1 MSHAPQG
8 GPPPWINPA
17 LQHHIAWRDR
27 DIVIA
32 VPPKSG
38 TTWTMN
44 IVHQLLSGGD
54 AEFFDIYA
62 EVPWI
67 EFVTRPGMPE
77 EELLTRLDRM
87 PVDRPRAFK
96 THSQPVDLSYAPPG
110 SGKDVRYVVVMRN
123 PEEALVSM
131 KSFLEQH
138 SEAWMDLWQMP
149 RDALCWPDFVS
160 FYQQMVLKSGMH
172 RGLFAFLNAWW
183 PLRAQ
188 ANVLCLHFSD
198 MVRDHEGAVRRI
210 AAFIGAT
217 PTASQWPAIL
227 EYTGFAWMKAH
238 ADKFDSLSSEVPP
251 LKPGAM
257 VRKGKAGV
265 SREDGMTDEIA
276 RELRQIGAQ
285 MCGDGE
291 ALRWFYEGG
300 ALR

>member
-1 MSHAPQG
+1 MNHPPQG
-8 GPPPWINPA
+8 GLPPWIDPTM
-17 LQHHIAWRDR
+17 QHQIQWRDG

-54 AEFFDIYA
+54 ATFFDIYA
-62 EVPWI
+62 QVPWI
-67 EFVTRPGMPE
+67 EFVTRPGMPVD
-77 EELLTRLDRM
+77 ELLMRLERM
-87 PVDRPRAFK
+87 PRDRPRAFK
-96 THSQPVDLSYAPPG
+96 THSLPQDLSYAPPG
-110 SGKDVRYVVVMRN
+110 EGNDVRYVVVMRN

-138 SEAWMDLWQMP
+138 SDTWLDLWQMP
-149 RDALCWPDFVS
+149 RDALCWPDFS
-160 FYQQMVLKSGMH
+160 TFYQQTVTTTGMH

-183 PLRAQ
+183 PLRTQ

-210 AAFIGAT
+210 ANFIGVVPDA
-217 PTASQWPAIL
+217 AQWPAVL
-227 EYTGFAWMKAH
+227 EYTGFPWMKQH
-238 ADKFDSLSSEVPP
+238 ATKFDSLSSEVPP

-265 SREDGMTDEIA
+265 AQEDGMTAAIA
-276 RELRQIGAQ
+276 QDLRQIGQQ
-285 MCGDGE
+285 MCTDSD
-291 ALRWFYEGG
+291 ALRWFYQGG
-300 ALR
+300 ALS